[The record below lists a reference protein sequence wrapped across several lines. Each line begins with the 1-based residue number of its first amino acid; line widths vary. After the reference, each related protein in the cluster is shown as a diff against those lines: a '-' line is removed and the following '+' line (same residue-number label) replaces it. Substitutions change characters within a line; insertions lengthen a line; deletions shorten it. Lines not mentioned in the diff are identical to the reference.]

1 MRENQGG
8 KNSQRGGRIA
18 EIHKTIVHTPT
29 ASTYTHSKGK
39 RTEVKE
45 ETQVE
50 EGHVVSGHP
59 HSRAYR
65 NPSKSV

>member
-29 ASTYTHSKGK
+29 ASTYTQQGK
-39 RTEVKE
+39 KTEVKE

-50 EGHVVSGHP
+50 GGHVVSGHP